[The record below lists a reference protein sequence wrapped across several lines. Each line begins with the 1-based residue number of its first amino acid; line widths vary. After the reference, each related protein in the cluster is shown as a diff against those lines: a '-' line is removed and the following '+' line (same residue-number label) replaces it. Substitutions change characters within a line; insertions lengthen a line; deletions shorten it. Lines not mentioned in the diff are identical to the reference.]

1 MLLAESAACPVQAF
15 RVGRNVYAT
24 QFHPELDLVGIRTRI
39 DVYRHAG
46 YFEPDQADV
55 LHGARRRG
63 RGHPPGGPAAQ
74 LRGRRTPLSP
84 GPESG
89 QRSVALGL
97 T

>member
-24 QFHPELDLVGIRTRI
+24 QFHPELDLAGICTRI

-55 LHGARRRG
+55 LKARAAEVDVR
-63 RGHPPGGPAAQ
+63 HPVTL
-74 LRGRRTPLSP
+74 LRNFVTVHAR
-84 GPESG
+84 
-89 QRSVALGL
+89 
-97 T
+97 